1 MPPRRRL
8 CRMHMRRTL
17 GISLAFLVIS
27 AGAMAETP
35 EESKSH
41 HPGQPHGAKPQ
52 KAEHRTGNRLLTS
65 SRGPHSRSS
74 ARYATHHAVSPRY
87 RHSISPSIA
96 DDSRGA
102 PDPYLLPGREF
113 AGRDIGKAAWYNLV
127 GGYTS
132 TGERLD
138 TVTATAA
145 HRTLPLSSYAKV
157 TNLGSGRSVIVRI
170 NDRGPWTRRFIID
183 LSPRAADELDMRRTG
198 VASVMVEPISAE
210 TAGAKPTVATF
221 QSAGTPAMQ

>member
-1 MPPRRRL
+1 
-8 CRMHMRRTL
+8 MHTRRTL

-35 EESKSH
+35 ERSKSH
-41 HPGQPHGAKPQ
+41 HSGQPHGAKPQ
-52 KAEHRTGNRLLTS
+52 KAEHRTGNRLLIC
-65 SRGPHSRSS
+65 SRRPHTRSS
-74 ARYATHHAVSPRY
+74 ARYATHHAVSPRH
-87 RHSISPSIA
+87 RHAISPSIA

-102 PDPYLLPGREF
+102 PDPYLPQARESAGRE
-113 AGRDIGKAAWYNLV
+113 IGKAAWYNLV

-157 TNLGSGRSVIVRI
+157 TNLDSGRSVIVKI
-170 NDRGPWTRRFIID
+170 NDRGPQTRRFIID
-183 LSPRAADELDMRRTG
+183 LSPRAADELNMKRAG
-198 VASVMVEPISAE
+198 VASVMVEPIS
-210 TAGAKPTVATF
+210 TQTVGTKPTLATF
-221 QSAGTPAMQ
+221 PSSALQ

>member
-1 MPPRRRL
+1 
-8 CRMHMRRTL
+8 MHTRRTL

-35 EESKSH
+35 EKSKSH

-52 KAEHRTGNRLLTS
+52 KAEHRTGNRLLIS

-87 RHSISPSIA
+87 RHAILPSIA
-96 DDSRGA
+96 DDSRGG
-102 PDPYLLPGREF
+102 PDPYLPPGREF
-113 AGRDIGKAAWYNLV
+113 AGREIGKAAWYNLV

-157 TNLGSGRSVIVRI
+157 TNLDSGRSVIVKI
-170 NDRGPWTRRFIID
+170 NDRGPQARRFIID
-183 LSPRAADELDMRRTG
+183 LSPRAADELNMKRAG

-210 TAGAKPTVATF
+210 TIGAKPTLATF
-221 QSAGTPAMQ
+221 RSSALQ